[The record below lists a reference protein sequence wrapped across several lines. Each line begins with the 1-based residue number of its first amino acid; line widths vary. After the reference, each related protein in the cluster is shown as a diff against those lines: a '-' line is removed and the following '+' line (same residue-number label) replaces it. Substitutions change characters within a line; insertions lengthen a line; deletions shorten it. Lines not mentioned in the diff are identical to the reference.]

1 MLCPQEIAAIVNAA
15 AVALSEG
22 RSIEE
27 LNILAAIFTQIG
39 DTLATIAV
47 QTENLQSFCN
57 NCSSNNIN
65 SDPLD

>member
-15 AVALSEG
+15 AALSEG